1 MPHAGGLSEQPALY
15 MTIMSIMASALDD
28 EREHEQ
34 EKKEKRDAMIE
45 RSKRMQDGTDISN
58 VSGGKGYRYM
68 TDPAKGIT

>member
-34 EKKEKRDAMIE
+34 EQREKRDAQVE
-45 RSKRMQDGTDISN
+45 RSKRMQAGTDISSI
-58 VSGGKGYRYM
+58 SGGKGYQYL
-68 TDPAKGIT
+68 TDPAKGIR